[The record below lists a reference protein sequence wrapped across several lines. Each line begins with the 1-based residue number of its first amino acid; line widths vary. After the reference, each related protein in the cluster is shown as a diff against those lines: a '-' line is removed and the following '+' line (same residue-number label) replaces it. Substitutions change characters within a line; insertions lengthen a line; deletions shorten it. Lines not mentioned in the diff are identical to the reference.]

1 MVGAEANCKM
11 ELEKSKFLKNS
22 KNIKTHTNIGGSFHI
37 SNFLAIV
44 RCSLHFEQYLEKN
57 KTVFLVSHNIKLTKS
72 ADKIYLIENGRI
84 NDSGKFEEL
93 IENDTFKKLLNE

>member
-1 MVGAEANCKM
+1 MIFDEATNS
-11 ELEKSKFLKNS
+11 LDGISEKIIINQLKLLS
-22 KNIKTHTNIGGSFHI
+22 
-37 SNFLAIV
+37 
-44 RCSLHFEQYLEKN
+44 KN